1 MGFNNVFGY
10 YIEVTNTHR
19 DRVPA
24 DYIRKQTL
32 TGAERYVTPALK
44 EQEEKILHAEERLV
58 RVQMASQRSVAEH
71 VAVVT
76 GDGDFGNLLRFPLGS
91 HFGFVIIDYPSA
103 MRTRELATQIADA
116 LCDLDDTTFHGS
128 LVILEPGRARI
139 KRAT

>member
-1 MGFNNVFGY
+1 MARFLIDEDLPLLLALLLRQRGHDAHHVQELNLRGSS
-10 YIEVTNTHR
+10 
-19 DRVPA
+19 DARVYA
-24 DYIRKQTL
+24 AAQ
-32 TGAERYVTPALK
+32 ERRA
-44 EQEEKILHAEERLV
+44 
-58 RVQMASQRSVAEH
+58 
-71 VAVVT
+71 AVVT

-91 HFGFVIIDYPSA
+91 HFGIVIIEYPSA